1 MYLEIDEKLKDKIEK
16 ITITDYDFK
25 GNFLPSESITSIFEN
40 LIYEIDRLEKKYED
54 LEQDMED
61 NYIKRPMSDYTGD
74 RYDDRF

>member
-16 ITITDYDFK
+16 ITSTDYDFK

-40 LIYEIDRLEKKYED
+40 LIYEIDRLEEKYED

>member
-16 ITITDYDFK
+16 ITSTDYDFK
-25 GNFLPSESITSIFEN
+25 GNFLPSESITSIFEV
-40 LIYEIDRLEKKYED
+40 LIYEIDRLEEKYED